1 MRLPLLDYTDPFN
14 ASAILLLVALLLWV
28 GIKEKKNILP
38 SIVMITAMLI
48 LALQTVELMVNIN
61 NLELMVLLVKNIII
75 GQVYVF
81 LSFGVLLY
89 VDHRNKQMRNNELQ
103 SEIDYIKKQL
113 AKKAKTTTK
122 TTKAKWATSFI
133 LVALKLYILFKFSI
147 NFDINSL

>member
-14 ASAILLLVALLLWV
+14 APAILLLVALLLWV

-122 TTKAKWATSFI
+122 TTKAKK
-133 LVALKLYILFKFSI
+133 VEE
-147 NFDINSL
+147 

>member
-122 TTKAKWATSFI
+122 TTKAKK
-133 LVALKLYILFKFSI
+133 VEE
-147 NFDINSL
+147 

>member
-1 MRLPLLDYTDPFN
+1 
-14 ASAILLLVALLLWV
+14 
-28 GIKEKKNILP
+28 
-38 SIVMITAMLI
+38 
-48 LALQTVELMVNIN
+48 
-61 NLELMVLLVKNIII
+61 MVLLVKNIII

-122 TTKAKWATSFI
+122 TTKAKK
-133 LVALKLYILFKFSI
+133 VEE
-147 NFDINSL
+147 

>member
-14 ASAILLLVALLLWV
+14 ASAILLLVALLLLV

-89 VDHRNKQMRNNELQ
+89 VDHRNKQMINNELQ

-122 TTKAKWATSFI
+122 TTKAKK
-133 LVALKLYILFKFSI
+133 VEE
-147 NFDINSL
+147 

>member
-81 LSFGVLLY
+81 LSFSVLLY

-122 TTKAKWATSFI
+122 TTKAKK
-133 LVALKLYILFKFSI
+133 VEE
-147 NFDINSL
+147 

>member
-113 AKKAKTTTK
+113 AKKAKITTK
-122 TTKAKWATSFI
+122 TTKAKK
-133 LVALKLYILFKFSI
+133 VEE
-147 NFDINSL
+147 